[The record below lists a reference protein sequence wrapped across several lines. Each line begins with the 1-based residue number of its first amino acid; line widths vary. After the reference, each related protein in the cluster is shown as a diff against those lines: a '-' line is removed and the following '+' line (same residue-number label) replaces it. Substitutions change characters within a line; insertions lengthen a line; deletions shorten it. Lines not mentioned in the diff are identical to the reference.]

1 VTAATEP
8 ANSLVHGVVGRRDR
22 AISGLYYCAR
32 SCGSCFSIASK
43 IRQDGKFTRAN
54 PLPTGTPRPSQR
66 IQRGYAV
73 LGHIPEAESS
83 MRLFC

>member
-8 ANSLVHGVVGRRDR
+8 ANGLVHRVVGRKDW
-22 AISGLYYCAR
+22 AISRLYHCAR

-54 PLPTGTPRPSQR
+54 PLLTTT
-66 IQRGYAV
+66 
-73 LGHIPEAESS
+73 L
-83 MRLFC
+83 RLLKHL